1 MKDCSSAEAS
11 DWVERTLAG
20 LTLEQA
26 VGQILCPAQYQIPE
40 EEWPR
45 VVRDLGIG
53 SLFFSKWPALKVRET
68 AEAVAEA
75 GGIPPLITSD
85 FEHGAG
91 VMIPECVNF
100 PWFMAAGAA
109 GDLDLVERMG
119 EATAIEARALGAH
132 WTLGPVCDINSNW
145 RNPVVNIRSFG
156 DDAEKVA
163 GLCRAYVR
171 GVQKSGLMAACA
183 KHFPGDGSD
192 WRDQHL
198 CTSTVS
204 MTVPQW
210 KASHGKVWK
219 AVIDEDVYSVMS
231 GHLSFPDFVGLP
243 EQDALPATI
252 DPLLQ
257 VRLLRETLGFRGLVV
272 SDALPMIGLCSR
284 VPWENAA
291 VEFVRAGGDVVL
303 FAEREDHGRLLKAVH
318 SGHISENRL
327 HEAVRRVLEMKAK
340 LGIHRQFFG
349 PKVTQEQ
356 RSGFERASCEMAE
369 RSMTLI
375 KPGPNTPVYLERG
388 DHVVLACIS
397 QPNPKPSSALFS
409 DLTPARLA
417 LEERGYRVT
426 HLVNAGRDAIAEAA
440 SSAKASFIGICITP
454 HNLIGTISPVG
465 DAVMHFWHGIL
476 HHLPNAIFTSF
487 GSPYLLAEQPH
498 LPNLYLAYGISPDSQ
513 RAAVRAWLGE
523 IQADAVPPVRMEY

>member
-1 MKDCSSAEAS
+1 MRKTPSPEDH
-11 DWVERTLAG
+11 DWVTRTLSG

-53 SLFFSKWPALKVRET
+53 SLFFSKWPASKVRET
-68 AEAVAEA
+68 AEAVARA
-75 GGIPPLITSD
+75 GGIPPLLASD

-109 GDLDLVERMG
+109 GDPGLVEMMG
-119 EATAIEARALGAH
+119 EATAVEARALGAH

-156 DDAEKVA
+156 DVPEKVA
-163 GLCRAYVR
+163 GFCRAYVR

-204 MTVPQW
+204 MDVSRW
-210 KASHGKVWK
+210 EDSHGKVWK
-219 AVIDEDVYSVMS
+219 AVIDEGVCSVMT
-231 GHLSFPDFVGLP
+231 GHLSFPDYVGLP
-243 EQDALPATI
+243 EREALPATI

-284 VPWENAA
+284 VPWEEAA

-303 FAEREDHGRLLKAVH
+303 FAEREDHERLLRAVR
-318 SGHISENRL
+318 SGRIPENRL

-349 PKVTQEQ
+349 PEVTGKQ
-356 RSGFERASCEMAE
+356 RNGFEQASRTMAE
-369 RSMTLI
+369 RSLTLI
-375 KPGPNTPVYLERG
+375 RPGPNTPVRLEPG

-409 DLTPARLA
+409 DLTPAKLA

-440 SSAKASFIGICITP
+440 ASAKVSFIGICITP
-454 HNLIGTISPVG
+454 HNLIGAISPVG
-465 DAVMHFWHGIL
+465 DAVMHFWHGVL
-476 HHLPNAIFTSF
+476 HHLPNAVFTSF

-498 LPNLYLAYGISPDSQ
+498 LPNLYLTYGISPDSQ

-523 IQADAVPPVRMEY
+523 IPANASPPVSMDY